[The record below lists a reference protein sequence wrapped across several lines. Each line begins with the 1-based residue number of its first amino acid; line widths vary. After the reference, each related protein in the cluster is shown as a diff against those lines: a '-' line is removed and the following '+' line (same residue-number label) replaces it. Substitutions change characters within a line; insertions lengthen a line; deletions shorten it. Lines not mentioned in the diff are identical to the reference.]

1 MFSVCIT
8 WLLYSYFLYVF
19 VPEAQE
25 KGWTWA
31 GCISISTDIEVFQ
44 VSFHYDLHN
53 CSSRIKPTTKSDW

>member
-53 CSSRIKPTTKSDW
+53 CSSGIKPTTKSD